1 MKTLEIYTVAFINA
15 LAKFKERL
23 QVQGVSKDQ
32 QYSKPNGVKEFLHYL
47 ETKGKTQLT
56 QITQRVVNNYLEY
69 LKTRPLQT
77 KEGYLSTGSLMKHRE
92 SILRFIEFIQKVGQG
107 KSSIKI
113 KSLKNES
120 KPKQILLENEVQE
133 LFNVCDDTL
142 LGIRDKAIL
151 SLLYGCGLRRKEVL
165 NLTTD
170 AIDLNRNRIHI
181 KTSKTGY
188 GREVVMSKTVK
199 VHIEDYIFNVRNLML
214 DAHTDLQELL
224 ITERGTSMSNSAL
237 TKVMDRLNS
246 KTTTHKKVTC
256 HLLRH
261 TIGTHLHRY
270 LSLQDV
276 AKFLGHR
283 NLDSTM
289 IYTHLKAEYYG

>member
-1 MKTLEIYTVAFINA
+1 MKTLELQTIAFINA
-15 LAKFKERL
+15 LQKFKQRL
-23 QVQGVSKDQ
+23 QIQGASKDQ
-32 QYSKPNGVKEFLHYL
+32 QYIKPSAVKEFLYYL
-47 ETKGKTQLT
+47 EQQGKTKLT
-56 QITQRVVNNYLEY
+56 QITQKVVTQYFEY
-69 LKTRPLQT
+69 LKTRPLCT
-77 KEGYLSTGSLMKHRE
+77 RKGNLSVGSQLKHRE
-92 SILRFIEFIQKVGQG
+92 AMLRFIEFVQNAGKG

-113 KSLKNES
+113 KSLKQ
-120 KPKQILLENEVQE
+120 KTTPKQILLEDEVQE
-133 LFNVCDDTL
+133 LFRVCDDTL

-165 NLTTD
+165 NLTVD
-170 AIDLNRNRIHI
+170 AIDLNKNRIHI

-199 VHIEDYIFNVRNLML
+199 QHIENYLFNVRNLML
-214 DAHTDLQELL
+214 DMQTDIQILL
-224 ITERGTSMSNSAL
+224 ITERGTAMSNSAL
-237 TKVMDRLNS
+237 AKMMDRVNS
-246 KTTTHKKVTC
+246 KLTIEKKVTC

-261 TIGTHLHRY
+261 TIATHLHRY

>member
-1 MKTLEIYTVAFINA
+1 MKTLEIHTIAFINA
-15 LAKFKERL
+15 LQKFKERL
-23 QVQGVSKDQ
+23 QIQGASKAQ
-32 QYSKPNGVKEFLHYL
+32 QYIKTNNVKEFLHYL
-47 ETKGKTQLT
+47 EQQGKTKLN
-56 QITQRVVNNYLEY
+56 QITQRVVTQYFEY
-69 LKTRPLQT
+69 LKTRPLHTQKGT
-77 KEGYLSTGSLMKHRE
+77 LSVGSQLKHRE
-92 SILRFIEFIQKVGQG
+92 AMLRFIEFIQEVGKG

-113 KSLKNES
+113 KSLKTVT

-133 LFNVCDDTL
+133 LFNVCDYTL

-165 NLTTD
+165 SLTMD
-170 AIDLNRNRIHI
+170 AIDLNKNRIHI

-188 GREVVMSKTVK
+188 GRDVVMSKTVRK
-199 VHIEDYIFNVRNLML
+199 HIEDYIFNVRNLML
-214 DAHTDLQELL
+214 DMQTDLQELL
-224 ITERGTSMSNSAL
+224 ITERGTPMSNSAL
-237 TKVMDRLNS
+237 AKMMGRLNS
-246 KTTTHKKVTC
+246 KLNIGKKVTC